1 MPLKIFHT
9 GDIHLGMTFKTRNYP
24 EDLRK
29 RLVEARQ
36 GTLSKMVERAN
47 QEKCDIFLVA
57 GDLFHRT
64 SISKEAVLK
73 ALEILSKFNGNCVA
87 VLPGNHDYYD
97 EFSPLWKTLW
107 DNAFD
112 SLLLLTDTVPY
123 TLAEYDV
130 DAVIYPAPCDRRHSP
145 ENKLGWIKELKE
157 RPRARWHLGVAHGS
171 VRGISPDF
179 DSQYFPMEEE
189 EIIELKLDHLCIG
202 HTHIRYPD
210 LENAARAVFA
220 YCGTPEP
227 DGFDCSHQG
236 SAWITVLD
244 EEGNLGSRSIV
255 TGEFRFKEIKIEIH
269 SLKELEE
276 LKNEFKEDGEKTL
289 LKLILTGSL
298 PQEDYSMRLNIL
310 SELEDNLAY
319 VEIDDSELAA
329 EISPDTISAE
339 FPEGSFPYLLLSNLA
354 QRGENE
360 ALQLAYQLIKKVK
373 K

>member
-24 EDLRK
+24 EHLRK
-29 RLVEARQ
+29 RLVDARHN
-36 GTLSKMVERAN
+36 TLAKMVERAN
-47 QEKCDIFLVA
+47 QEKCDVFMIA

-64 SISKEAVLK
+64 SIPREAVLK
-73 ALEILSKFNGNCVA
+73 TLEIMSKFNGSCVA

-97 EFSPLWKTLW
+97 EFSPLWKNVR

-112 SLLLLTDTVPY
+112 SLVLLSEIVPY
-123 TLAEYDV
+123 SLAEYGL
-130 DAVIYPAPCDRRHSP
+130 DAVLYPAPCDRKHSP
-145 ENKLGWIKELKE
+145 ENKLGWIRELEE
-157 RPRARWHLGVAHGS
+157 RPGARWHLGAAHGS

-179 DSQYFPMEEE
+179 ESQYFPMEEG
-189 EIIELKLDHLCIG
+189 EIFELKLDHCFIG

-210 LENAARAVFA
+210 LDNVSRAVYA

-236 SAWITVLD
+236 FAWITTMD
-244 EEGNLGSRSIV
+244 EEGNLESESIT
-255 TGEFRFKEIKIEIH
+255 TGEFRFREIKKEIH
-269 SLKELEE
+269 SLEELEE
-276 LKNEFKEDGEKTL
+276 LIDEFVEDGENNL
-289 LKLILTGSL
+289 VKLVLTGSL
-298 PQEDYSMRLNIL
+298 PQEDYQSRLNIL
-310 SELEDNLAY
+310 AEMEQCLVYIE
-319 VEIDDSELAA
+319 VDDSDLCV
-329 EISPDTISAE
+329 EISPHTISAE
-339 FPEGSFPYLLLSNLA
+339 FSEGSFPYLLLSNLA